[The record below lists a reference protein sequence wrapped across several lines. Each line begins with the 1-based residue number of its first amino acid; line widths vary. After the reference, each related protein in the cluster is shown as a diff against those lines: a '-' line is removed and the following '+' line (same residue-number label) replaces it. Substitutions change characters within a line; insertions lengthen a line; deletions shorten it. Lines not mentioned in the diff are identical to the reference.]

1 MSICIMEEKS
11 FCKEC
16 VNKINLF
23 SGVKLFNDTQNI
35 VRAGFNKKKQDKRM
49 IRYVRFTETNLIL
62 CNEINIYSTR
72 TRNTFKKN
80 NKIL

>member
-1 MSICIMEEKS
+1 MEEKS

-23 SGVKLFNDTQNI
+23 SGVKLYDTQNI

-49 IRYVRFTETNLIL
+49 IRYVRFTETNLI
-62 CNEINIYSTR
+62 
-72 TRNTFKKN
+72 
-80 NKIL
+80 

>member
-1 MSICIMEEKS
+1 MEEKS

-49 IRYVRFTETNLIL
+49 IRYVRFTETKLGTIFFF
-62 CNEINIYSTR
+62 EI
-72 TRNTFKKN
+72 F
-80 NKIL
+80 